1 MRGGFDEARSCG
13 VGGHSP
19 CGRSDSALV
28 RLNSERSFDFNE
40 AGIWIVLL
48 ISVFPGIL
56 LVASGILLNKA
67 KKYGIIDF
75 VVLAGSII
83 MFFILTTVLMGP
95 SGEAW

>member
-1 MRGGFDEARSCG
+1 LTRLVLAASGVILLAGGLILLSF
-13 VGGHSP
+13 
-19 CGRSDSALV
+19 V

-56 LVASGILLNKA
+56 LVASGVLLNKA
-67 KKYGIIDF
+67 KKYGTIDF

-95 SGEAW
+95 SR